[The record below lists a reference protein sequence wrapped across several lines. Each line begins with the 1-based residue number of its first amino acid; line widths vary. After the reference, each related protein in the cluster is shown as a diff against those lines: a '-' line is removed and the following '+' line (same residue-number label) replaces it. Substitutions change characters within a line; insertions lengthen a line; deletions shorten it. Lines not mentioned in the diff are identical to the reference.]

1 MIVVERSGGAGWWSS
16 VVERAG
22 APRAAFAVRPVEHN
36 GLAFPMNIAAGVPTT
51 YCRVERLRRAWWQ

>member
-1 MIVVERSGGAGWWSS
+1 MIVVERGGAL
-16 VVERAG
+16 
-22 APRAAFAVRPVEHN
+22 RAAFAVRPVEHN